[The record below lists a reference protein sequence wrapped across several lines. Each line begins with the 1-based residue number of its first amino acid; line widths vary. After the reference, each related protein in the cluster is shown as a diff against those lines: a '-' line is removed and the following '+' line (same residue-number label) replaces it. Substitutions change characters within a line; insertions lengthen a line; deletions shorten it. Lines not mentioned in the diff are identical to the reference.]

1 MAFLEGPTVSL
12 RPVEESDLE
21 FVHAGLNHPA
31 VRPFVGQRL
40 PTSLAGERE
49 YLEAANDRDDAVQL
63 LVEVDGE
70 PVGVVEFDP
79 IDREA
84 GVADLAVWV
93 HPDHQGRGYAREA
106 VELMCT
112 YAFDELRL
120 HKVTADAYASNEA
133 SRGLFES
140 IGFVQEGIGREDAYF
155 DGEYRDSVYY
165 GLLEDEW
172 PREDIGDGTQE
183 SDPKP

>member
-1 MAFLEGPTVSL
+1 MAFIEGPSVSL
-12 RPVEESDLE
+12 RPVEADDVE
-21 FVHAGLNHPA
+21 FLQSGLNHPD
-31 VRPFVGQRL
+31 VRPYLGQSM
-40 PTSLAGERE
+40 PTSVDEERG
-49 YLEAANDRDDAVQL
+49 YLEAANDRSDAVQL
-63 LVEVDGE
+63 LVEADGE
-70 PVGVVEFDP
+70 RVGAVEFDP
-79 IDREA
+79 IDWQA

-120 HKVTADAYASNEA
+120 HKVTADAYAVNEA

-140 IGFVQEGIGREDAYF
+140 VGFTQEGVGREDAFF
-155 DGEYRDSVYY
+155 DGEYQDSVYY

-172 PREDIGDGTQE
+172 RDDRG
-183 SDPKP
+183 S